1 MKFVVPVLEHR
12 DRTGRTPMILTRGYG
27 LPQDHFTIVPNGW
40 LRDARLSR
48 RARGLLF
55 ELMSHEPGWET
66 SAERLAKAGTEG
78 VAALK
83 AALKELEAC
92 GYLVRETTR
101 DGRGRLTGTRYI
113 ITDPATTENASS
125 EPSVGNRPKD
135 EPDVEPSVDSPSVDL
150 PPAATPSVA
159 NRTPKKNNYKKTIN
173 QEEKGKK
180 KPPPPPEES
189 HQPREDGATRR
200 RPIVELE
207 TAIRNENLSARFD
220 KLSHDDHTAIIS
232 LIDVHGIPALV
243 AVAKFSHRAD
253 DPARFA
259 QAWIP
264 AWSNLPAPRSSSTAP
279 SWTSCGK
286 CDPNGWVETDDGSAR
301 KRCHCHPRSS
311 GGAR

>member
-1 MKFVVPVLEHR
+1 
-12 DRTGRTPMILTRGYG
+12 MILTRGYG

-113 ITDPATTENASS
+113 ITDPNATENASS
-125 EPSVGNRPKD
+125 EPSVENRPKA
-135 EPDVEPSVDSPSVDL
+135 EPDAEPSADSPSADL
-150 PPAATPSVA
+150 PPAAKPSVA
-159 NRTPKKNNYKKTIN
+159 NRTPKKNNHKKTN
-173 QEEKGKK
+173 LEENKEKK
-180 KPPPPPEES
+180 TPPPPPEES
-189 HQPREDGATRR
+189 HQPRDTDAARR

-207 TAIRNENLSARFD
+207 TAARNEKLSARFD
-220 KLSHDDHTAIIS
+220 KLSHDDHTAITS
-232 LIDVHGIPALV
+232 LIYVHGIPALV
-243 AVAKFSHRAD
+243 AAAKSTHRAD

-264 AWSNLPAPRSSSTAP
+264 AWSNLPAPHSGPAAP
-279 SWTSCGK
+279 SWTSCGD
-286 CDPNGWVETDDGSAR
+286 CDPNGWVETEDGTAR
-301 KRCHCHPRSS
+301 RRCHCHPRAT

>member
-1 MKFVVPVLEHR
+1 
-12 DRTGRTPMILTRGYG
+12 MILTRGYG

-101 DGRGRLTGTRYI
+101 DDRGRLTGTRYI
-113 ITDPATTENASS
+113 ITDPSSSENASS
-125 EPSVGNRPKD
+125 EPSAENRPKA
-135 EPDVEPSVDSPSVDL
+135 ESDVEPSVDSPSVDL
-150 PPAATPSVA
+150 PPAVKPSVA
-159 NRTPKKNNYKKTIN
+159 NRTPKKNNHKKTNLEEN
-173 QEEKGKK
+173 QEKK
-180 KPPPPPEES
+180 TPPPPPEKS
-189 HQPREDGATRR
+189 HQPRESDAARR

-207 TAIRNENLSARFD
+207 TATRNENLSARFD
-220 KLSHDDHTAIIS
+220 KLSHDDHRTIVD

-243 AVAKFSHRAD
+243 AAAKSAHRAD

-259 QAWIP
+259 QAWLP
-264 AWSNLPAPRSSSTAP
+264 AWSNLPTPHSSPAAP
-279 SWTSCGK
+279 SWTSCGD
-286 CDPNGWVETDDGSAR
+286 CDPNGWVETEDGSAR
-301 KRCHCHPRSS
+301 RRCHCHPRAT
-311 GGAR
+311 GGGVR